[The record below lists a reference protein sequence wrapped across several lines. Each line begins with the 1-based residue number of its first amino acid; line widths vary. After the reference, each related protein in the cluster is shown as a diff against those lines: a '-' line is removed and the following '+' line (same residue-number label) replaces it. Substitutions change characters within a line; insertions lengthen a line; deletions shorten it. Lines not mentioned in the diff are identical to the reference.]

1 MGSVAVD
8 VVKLV
13 LGALTAVGTLF
24 AVWAAVYAAN
34 RAVKVAEAER
44 ADARKREVRDREFH
58 LAQDRLDQLVATHL
72 AFEEVQRLRRSA
84 VQPYDPDAAPQRDL
98 LAASARFQAM
108 LRSCEAPLLLSRHF
122 AFQHIPPQADDIA
135 RFDSQLHDLGAASGS
150 TFDPESE
157 GDDIRV
163 VRTELLEAI
172 ESARRERRGALDG
185 FPS

>member
-1 MGSVAVD
+1 MD

-58 LAQDRLDQLVATHL
+58 LAQDRLDQLVATLL

-108 LRSCEAPLLLSRHF
+108 LRSC
-122 AFQHIPPQADDIA
+122 
-135 RFDSQLHDLGAASGS
+135 
-150 TFDPESE
+150 
-157 GDDIRV
+157 
-163 VRTELLEAI
+163 
-172 ESARRERRGALDG
+172 
-185 FPS
+185 